1 MRGMWC
7 WVLVVEVVACTI
19 DDTAQVG
26 EWFLVVVVPASMGYY
41 LTQIFVTRFLL
52 L

>member
-1 MRGMWC
+1 MELFL
-7 WVLVVEVVACTI
+7 LVVEVVACTI

-26 EWFLVVVVPASMGYY
+26 EWFLVVVAPASMGYY